1 MPRYGGVGSSLGSFT
16 TPQLGVAWLFVTRAH
31 GVDWARSFESTLMP
45 GRARQNQPECQVLFE
60 LFGSPRGKVSLGR
73 LSSGSEAGRIVM
85 LRQIPDSALQQ
96 VTPAFELARGLT
108 HPRLLKLLGVVS
120 DRTHRYVASE
130 YVPGLSL
137 FELVARARAR
147 QQGME
152 VGAAVRVMI
161 EALRAIV
168 SARALLT
175 EAGAAP
181 VRLLNS
187 DCVWLVD
194 YGETLLSEVGVSAAL
209 LGGTQRAPESASDV
223 EARDLMTAAVE
234 LYQLASGRL
243 MTGDLSR
250 AAKLHLPVP
259 LAKLLEEVFS
269 WQPSNAADGVGELA
283 DALSRLPPVL
293 VGSEQLVGNELQR
306 MGGELLEERRRK
318 LAAFRSGSLV
328 DLEGATRVFVAVPAA
343 EEEAAEEATLA
354 VPGVRRP
361 VPFMLAVPRLSTI
374 TRSEP
379 APQRLSRSSS
389 ESPPLHR
396 PERRESARLFGLS
409 RRERWLLAVWFAL
422 GLAALA
428 WQRRDWL
435 SSAIARLGAIS
446 AANPPDSRPGPGAPA
461 PRDPRAG
468 H

>member
-209 LGGTQRAPESASDV
+209 LGGTQRAPETARDV

-259 LAKLLEEVFS
+259 LSRVLEEAFTGQS
-269 WQPSNAADGVGELA
+269 PNGADGVGALA
-283 DALSRLPPVL
+283 DALAALPPVL
-293 VGSEQLVGNELQR
+293 VGREQEVVSELQR
-306 MGGELLEERRRK
+306 TSGDLLEERRRK
-318 LAAFRSGSLV
+318 LAAFRSGSMV
-328 DLEGATRVFVAVPAA
+328 DIEGATRIFAARPIA
-343 EEEAAEEATLA
+343 EEEAEEEATLA
-354 VPGVRRP
+354 VPYQRP
-361 VPFMLAVPRLSTI
+361 VPRMLAVPALSTV
-374 TRSEP
+374 TRTEPESHRPQRASSEP
-379 APQRLSRSSS
+379 
-389 ESPPLHR
+389 PPLQAKPR
-396 PERRESARLFGLS
+396 PRSRLLGLS
-409 RRERWLLAVWFAL
+409 RREWWLLAVWFMLAL
-422 GLAALA
+422 VMIA

-435 SSAIARLGAIS
+435 SSAIVRLNAWSSARS
-446 AANPPDSRPGPGAPA
+446 D
-461 PRDPRAG
+461 
-468 H
+468 